1 MVFSPKDVVSG
12 IGTTEKVASSLYK
25 WITGS
30 RGFKRT
36 VATELKENIE
46 LIRLYVDSGADPKD
60 LISKLKDTAFRNALS
75 EGFNFNSLKKT
86 KIGTKST
93 RNIPGLQKYNGW
105 ETQRVFESVYQKV
118 VTIKCAATIENS
130 KKPIRLGVRLNN
142 IFNLMVLL
150 VLHIGGW
157 NIMLGKSKGLLNTL
171 CKIRAMSLTPSYL
184 RCYPRCHSDHHLI
197 TSASISSITCSKRRI
212 TAAYTSGEAI
222 STPAFLRM
230 S

>member
-150 VLHIGGW
+150 VLHIGG
-157 NIMLGKSKGLLNTL
+157 
-171 CKIRAMSLTPSYL
+171 
-184 RCYPRCHSDHHLI
+184 
-197 TSASISSITCSKRRI
+197 
-212 TAAYTSGEAI
+212 
-222 STPAFLRM
+222 
-230 S
+230 